1 MVPTDDIETNELVID
16 ESNELDVAKPV
27 DLDNTKPVDNEFDDD
42 DDDDDDDN
50 DDDDDDDDVITELDI
65 EEVNG
70 IVDVEGIRLDVNNV
84 VELSDEE
91 IENFNGETKIELA
104 LAIDELDM
112 LPLIVF
118 VSKWIVISTA
128 RMDRTIKKI

>member
-27 DLDNTKPVDNEFDDD
+27 DLDNTKPADNEFD
-42 DDDDDDDN
+42 

-118 VSKWIVISTA
+118 ASKWIVISTA

>member
-42 DDDDDDDN
+42 DDDDDDD
-50 DDDDDDDDVITELDI
+50 VITELDI

-70 IVDVEGIRLDVNNV
+70 IVDAEGIRLDVNNV

-118 VSKWIVISTA
+118 ASKWIVISTA

>member
-27 DLDNTKPVDNEFDDD
+27 DLDNTKPVDNEFD
-42 DDDDDDDN
+42 

-118 VSKWIVISTA
+118 ASKWIVISTA

>member
-27 DLDNTKPVDNEFDDD
+27 DLDNTKPADNEFDDD
-42 DDDDDDDN
+42 

-118 VSKWIVISTA
+118 ASKWIVISTA

>member
-27 DLDNTKPVDNEFDDD
+27 DLDNTKPVDNEFDD
-42 DDDDDDDN
+42 

-118 VSKWIVISTA
+118 ASKWIVISTA